1 MRKPQTTPSKS
12 IKTIT
17 QSSQI
22 ESILKSIESLKRV
35 MDLLCDLPDYLVA
48 EEFNSEIFDTICELY
63 AVNTLIKTPSFSKAA

>member
-1 MRKPQTTPSKS
+1 MRTTETKSKS

-63 AVNTLIKTPSFSKAA
+63 AVNALIKTPSFSKAA